1 MGLVERIYEWVW
13 LREYMNGGGIDFA
26 SIWNYSDGVVIPEVF
41 FFILNSFFQLVY
53 LLGVYIQV

>member
-1 MGLVERIYEWVW
+1 MYQTWMYTCVLAI
-13 LREYMNGGGIDFA
+13 GGIDFA

-53 LLGVYIQV
+53 LLGN